1 MFECWQDCLH
11 PWDQCAPFLSSF
23 DVANRAN
30 FRVWIRLS
38 NEFLI
43 DRIVASKRSE
53 MAGTQRRNWRGRRI
67 VRSPIGRLG
76 YWVLHVSSKQCTMA
90 ASFVCVDVVPNENRT
105 HWDAPGYGSRKGHL
119 FTSQPTEVWI
129 SQIWS
134 KPAQLSRKPNTSLQE
149 SKDLLGHILMV
160 SQVRNIDLKD
170 SLSFSL
176 RDYPPALSCYRG
188 THSKTDKSSWENIW
202 KILCPSPVIV
212 SQEPGAHGFLTECN
226 NNPSVLHALVSWT
239 NQTSISMPA
248 CMILFQM
255 KTDNTYMI
263 NLWVFFQKRIYIFKV
278 LTSRN

>member
-90 ASFVCVDVVPNENRT
+90 ASFVCVDVVPNENRI

-119 FTSQPTEVWI
+119 FTSQPTEVEYLKFG
-129 SQIWS
+129 QNLPNCLENQTHLY
-134 KPAQLSRKPNTSLQE
+134 KSRR
-149 SKDLLGHILMV
+149 IFWA
-160 SQVRNIDLKD
+160 I
-170 SLSFSL
+170 
-176 RDYPPALSCYRG
+176 
-188 THSKTDKSSWENIW
+188 SSWSVKSE
-202 KILCPSPVIV
+202 ILI
-212 SQEPGAHGFLTECN
+212 
-226 NNPSVLHALVSWT
+226 
-239 NQTSISMPA
+239 
-248 CMILFQM
+248 
-255 KTDNTYMI
+255 
-263 NLWVFFQKRIYIFKV
+263 
-278 LTSRN
+278 